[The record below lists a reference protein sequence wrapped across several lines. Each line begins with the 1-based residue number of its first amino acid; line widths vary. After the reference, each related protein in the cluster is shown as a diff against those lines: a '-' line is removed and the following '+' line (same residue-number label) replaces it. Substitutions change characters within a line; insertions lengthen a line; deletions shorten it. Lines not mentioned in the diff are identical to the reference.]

1 MYQDLI
7 HMFQRIGIKYFGKYL
22 KPLEELI
29 KKSNYP
35 IIYEKY
41 VGQLFFYCFLSLSIF
56 SVYFLL
62 LFLVFW
68 SFDILFSAL
77 SSLILTTTITFLI
90 ATVFYIY
97 PFYKYNLQLESLERN
112 MPLGIAYMNIISKSG
127 VPITRMFK
135 YVAEAKEFGEFSKEC
150 ERIYKNIYQV
160 GEDVVSSMRSIAL
173 RTPSKN
179 FKIFLLGFVT
189 TIISGGNI
197 SLYLNE
203 ETKKELEI
211 YEGKQQKYTSLM
223 GFLADIFIIALLIAP
238 LVVIIVL
245 TTFSLIEPI
254 FMSYEILFLIK
265 LITYA
270 VVPVMGIAFILFLNI
285 VKI

>member
-7 HMFQRIGIKYFGKYL
+7 HLFQRIGIKYFGKYL

-41 VGQLFFYCFLSLSIF
+41 VGQLFFYCFLSLSVF

-68 SFDILFSAL
+68 RFDFLFSVL

-90 ATVFYIY
+90 ATIFYIY
-97 PFYKYNLQLESLERN
+97 PFYKYDLQLESLERN

-127 VPITRMFK
+127 VPITKMFK
-135 YVAEAKEFGEFSKEC
+135 YVAEAKEFEEFSKEC

-173 RTPSKN
+173 RTPSDN
-179 FKIFLLGFVT
+179 FKIFLLGFVS
-189 TIISGGNI
+189 TILSGGNI
-197 SLYLNE
+197 SMYLDE
-203 ETKKELEI
+203 ETKKELEV
-211 YEGKQQKYTSLM
+211 YEAKHQKYISMM

-238 LVVIIVL
+238 LILIIVL
-245 TTFSLIEPI
+245 TIFSLIEPI

-265 LITYA
+265 LIVYV
-270 VVPVMGIAFILFLNI
+270 VVPIVEIVFILFLCI